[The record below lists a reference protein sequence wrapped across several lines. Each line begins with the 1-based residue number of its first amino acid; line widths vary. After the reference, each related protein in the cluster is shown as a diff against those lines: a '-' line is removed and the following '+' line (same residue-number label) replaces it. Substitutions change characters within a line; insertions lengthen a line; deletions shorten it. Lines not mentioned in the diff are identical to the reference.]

1 MVSFFF
7 FLDHQVFDDLSGLCV
22 FFYLMLFFFLVNLL
36 LGRRPRYKVE
46 ALQKQEAEKTKK
58 VVDEEEDNWEVPD
71 VLPY

>member
-1 MVSFFF
+1 M
-7 FLDHQVFDDLSGLCV
+7 CV
-22 FFYLMLFFFLVNLL
+22 FLSNVVFFLVNLL

-58 VVDEEEDNWEVPD
+58 VEDEEDNWEVPD